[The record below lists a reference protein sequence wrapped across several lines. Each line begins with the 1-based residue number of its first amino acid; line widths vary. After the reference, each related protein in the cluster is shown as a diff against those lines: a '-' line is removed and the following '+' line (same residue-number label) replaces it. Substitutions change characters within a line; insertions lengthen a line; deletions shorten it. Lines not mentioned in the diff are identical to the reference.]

1 MHPYNF
7 ALIFVALAACVGAV
21 VMVLALVFSMA
32 PGWREE
38 RPLALIGGTAALFS
52 IFDVVTYVPNVSVQL
67 RVSLG
72 GISITVGALHIAV
85 WIVYA
90 ARQRHG
96 PLSLVDRALL
106 VMLGVLAV
114 FGLVPGLT
122 CSAPEA
128 VRYVRWLGV
137 HYYDPTPTIW
147 GGLAFVLFAAALITT
162 FVRVLIDYRRGLP
175 RARLSTW
182 VLGVI
187 AVGALN
193 DMAASSGLYGGPNL
207 LGLSF
212 VATLAMLGF
221 SISRRFVASAT
232 LLESLKRELES
243 RVEER
248 TQKLAQAQS
257 ALVRA
262 ERLGALGQLS
272 AGVAHEINNPL
283 SAILGNLQFL
293 RRTLGK
299 RADFPEY
306 SDVVD
311 DSLVAIE
318 RIKRIVRR
326 LLDASRAAAHDL
338 VTNAS
343 FRLSGAVR
351 GAVRVAESQRERH
364 VRLELD
370 VSESLCVR
378 GDRYMLEQ
386 ILSNLLVN
394 AYQAIPEDRS
404 AGCVRL
410 IAEQRG
416 ERVLV
421 TVSDDGVGMSAEA
434 RARLFE
440 PFYTTKPLG
449 KGTGLGLAVSA
460 GLAQAMGGTL
470 TFESEPGVGT
480 EARLSLLY
488 AAEATEEPA
497 SDATMPPLRQRLLFV
512 DDDDVVRRATQ
523 RTLSRAF
530 DVVLA
535 SSVEQALQMLANESV
550 DVIICDV
557 MMPDGGG
564 EALYSKLRAARSNMA
579 QRMLFLTGGVS
590 ASHARD
596 FLATQPQPVLTK
608 PLELARLLKAVAE
621 LGPPRGGR
629 IRSEPPIVAFGA
641 AGLGS
646 E

>member
-1 MHPYNF
+1 MHPYNL

-52 IFDVVTYVPNVSVQL
+52 IFDVVTYVPNVSTQL
-67 RVSLG
+67 RVTLG
-72 GISITVGALHIAV
+72 GISISAGALHIAV
-85 WIVYA
+85 WIVYS
-90 ARQRHG
+90 ARQRHE
-96 PLSLVDRALL
+96 PLTLLDRALL
-106 VMLGVLAV
+106 GMLAMLGV
-114 FGLVPGLT
+114 FGLVPGFT
-122 CSAPEA
+122 GSPPEL
-128 VRYVRWLGV
+128 VRHVRWLGV

-147 GGLAFVLFAAALITT
+147 GTFAFVLIAVALITT
-162 FVRVLIDYRRGLP
+162 FVRVLLDYRRGLP

-193 DMAASSGLYGGPNL
+193 DMAASSGLYVGPNL

-326 LLDASRAAAHDL
+326 LLDASRAAAHDP

-351 GAVRVAESQRERH
+351 GAVRVAESQRERR

-370 VSESLCVR
+370 VSEALCVR

-386 ILSNLLVN
+386 ILTNLLVN
-394 AYQAIPEDRS
+394 AYQAIPEGRS
-404 AGCVRL
+404 GCVRL
-410 IAEQRG
+410 TAEPRD

-421 TVSDDGVGMSAEA
+421 TVSDDGAGMSAEA
-434 RARLFE
+434 RSRLFE
-440 PFYTTKPLG
+440 PFFTTKPLG

-460 GLAQAMGGTL
+460 GLAQAMGATL
-470 TFESEPGVGT
+470 TFESEQGVGT
-480 EARLSLLY
+480 EARLSLLH

-497 SDATMPPLRQRLLFV
+497 SDATVPPLRQRLLFV

-535 SSVEQALQMLANESV
+535 SSVEQALAMLTSESV
-550 DVIICDV
+550 DVIVCDV

-564 EALYSKLRAARSNMA
+564 EALYTKLRAVRPNMA

-596 FLATQPQPVLTK
+596 FLAEQPQPVLTK
-608 PLELARLLKAVAE
+608 PLELGRLLKAVAE
-621 LGPPRGGR
+621 LGPPQGGR

-641 AGLGS
+641 AGFGS